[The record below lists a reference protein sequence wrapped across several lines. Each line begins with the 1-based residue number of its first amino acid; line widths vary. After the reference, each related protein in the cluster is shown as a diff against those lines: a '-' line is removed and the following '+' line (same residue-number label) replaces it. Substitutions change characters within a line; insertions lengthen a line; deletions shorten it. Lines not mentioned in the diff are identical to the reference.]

1 MTRHGLHARVVNS
14 ILFAFVCVA
23 IPGLAGGQ
31 QSGSAIALVEEF
43 KSNRV
48 FWEQFEIGQKI
59 VKLHD
64 TSILE
69 QLKPY
74 LKDDDRHVRGN
85 TAYIFAALGDD
96 AGFEVLK
103 AILTDRSGRPEGQGI
118 PGGGWALSAQIS
130 SDRYY
135 AVHLFGD
142 LKDARAVAIL
152 VPLLHDADVNYI
164 APWALGEIGE
174 KSAVPPIMQMLTDK
188 NPDLRVLAIDAL
200 ETLRAKEALPRLR
213 LLLHDEERIRFDD
226 SRTVAEAARAA
237 IAKLEAMR

>member
-1 MTRHGLHARVVNS
+1 MTRRGLHPRVANA
-14 ILFAFVCVA
+14 ILFAFLCLAV
-23 IPGLAGGQ
+23 PGLAGGQ
-31 QSGSAIALVEEF
+31 QLGSATSLMEEF
-43 KSNRV
+43 KGNRV
-48 FWEQFEIGQKI
+48 FWQQFETAQKI
-59 VKLHD
+59 VHLHD

-85 TAYIFAALGDD
+85 AAYVFAALGDD
-96 AGFEVLK
+96 AGFEVIK

-152 VPLLHDADVNYI
+152 VPLLHDAEVNYI

-174 KSAVPPIMQMLTDK
+174 KAAVPPILQMLSDK

-200 ETLRAKEALPRLR
+200 EALRAK
-213 LLLHDEERIRFDD
+213 
-226 SRTVAEAARAA
+226 
-237 IAKLEAMR
+237 